1 MKQPKYTYYIGKLN
15 SVYLSSNSGIDDEG
29 NNVSEPGKYSSYI
42 LRLSGNSIFI
52 DLISLNNYNAIFFY
66 DSNQSLISYFSLSSF
81 NGKVIVPPENA
92 THYAMR
98 FTSDDENFILKKDIR
113 FIYSVKSANPVY
125 KNLNKK
131 SAKEN
136 GQEFFR
142 VSLDGKINL
151 FRDDFDYVYNSSLE
165 DRLIFIIENY
175 NENNAQWNNYYK
187 GTFSKTDCKLD
198 SSRKKC
204 ELKTYPVDQYTE
216 LLNKYENTYDLIKL
230 VPEITKVYLHKR
242 SLIQVYVSGANSIS
256 NFFGGT
262 YWEDD
267 VSEAVDNAKSLMQDY
282 HFAYVQTGNEF
293 YIKDAGIPEVNGVY
307 AGSKGVFMKWDPGYT
322 CKMEKTSETASTY
335 YINIYRNSDNAL
347 LYQSVKTYTIGTIID
362 GFLIVSEA
370 YINREDIEMQN
381 VNNSSDR
388 FTIKS
393 PFLYRIYCRLLC
405 DVDSVENID
414 GTVSP
419 TYDIPYEDIAIDH
432 RNYKKCIGLK
442 GGSFQCTSRT
452 VETPT
457 KYGINDYNKYFT
469 DEFIPVSSG
478 LGRPMP
484 ICKSTWVNAS
494 LWFIYDSEYFIFEE
508 RLRKKYSIKD
518 CYYVSDAI
526 KAILKKID
534 PTLMHEATSE
544 YSQFLYGATRPL
556 GFSNFQICL
565 TQKTNV
571 LKGDYDQAAQKAEIS
586 FENLMDML
594 RDCFR
599 CYWYIEDNKLK
610 IEHIYFFMN
619 GGSYSPRSTTPQYDF
634 TKLRDQFNKKP
645 ALYFQSEIEYEKSD
659 LSSRYEFSWMD
670 DCTELFSGVTL
681 DVKSEYV
688 QKDKVEDINAKM
700 FSPDVD
706 FMLFNPSNFS
716 NDGFALLCPIIDHQY
731 SPYFYTQNDIY
742 ETAAVGADFES
753 MKYSSTARITSGLI
767 DVKGTIEI
775 TVRSGYRAFI
785 TVYDADGKYTGVY
798 HTWVYDSKKIE
809 NVQKIAI
816 TISTTD
822 NVPITPTS
830 IANPLVYRTPNIP
843 ELPINEVRLV
853 DDNGNSYS
861 AIIQNWY
868 ASWAYITSNFY
879 MYDMPARQI
888 QSNISG
894 SLYAE
899 IKRSMLHS
907 VEFPADKEINSLQL
921 IRTEFGDGKIEEISE
936 NVNTHFVKAKL
947 SYKPE

>member
-1 MKQPKYTYYIGKLN
+1 MKQPKYKYYIGKLN
-15 SVYLSSNSGIDDEG
+15 NVYLSSNSGIDDEG
-29 NNVSEPGKYSSYI
+29 NAVAESGKYSSYI
-42 LRLSGNSIFI
+42 LLLSGNNIFI
-52 DLISLNNYNAIFFY
+52 DLVSLSNYNAIFFY
-66 DSNQSLISYFSLSSF
+66 DSNQSLISSFNLLSF
-81 NGKVIVPPENA
+81 NGKVITPPENA
-92 THYAMR
+92 AYYSVR
-98 FTSDDENFILKKDIR
+98 FTSDDENFILKKDTK
-113 FIYSVKSANPVY
+113 FLYFVKSADPVY
-125 KNLNKK
+125 KTLNKK

-175 NENNAQWNNYYK
+175 NESSAEWSNYYK
-187 GTFSKTDCKLD
+187 GMFSKTDCKLD
-198 SSRKKC
+198 PSRKKC
-204 ELKTYPVDQYTE
+204 ELKTHPVDQYTE

-230 VPEITKVYLHKR
+230 APEITKVYLHKR
-242 SLIQVYVSGANSIS
+242 SLIQVYIRGESTIS

-262 YWEDD
+262 YWESD
-267 VSEAVDNAKSLMQDY
+267 VSEVIDDGETLVNTY
-282 HFAYVQTGNEF
+282 HFAYIRAGNEF
-293 YIKDAGIPEVNGVY
+293 YIKDAKISGVNGTY
-307 AGSKGVFMKWDPGYT
+307 AGINGVFTKWDPGFT
-322 CKMEKTSETASTY
+322 CRFEETGTGTGY
-335 YINIYRNSDNAL
+335 YYLRLYRNSDNTL
-347 LYQSVKTYTIGTIID
+347 LYQSVKTWMFSFWVGPDNKYIG
-362 GFLIVSEA
+362 
-370 YINREDIEMQN
+370 REDVEMRN
-381 VNNSSDR
+381 VNDSTDT
-388 FTIKS
+388 FVIKN
-393 PFLYRIYCRLLC
+393 PFVYHVYMRLLC
-405 DVDSVENID
+405 DVDTIEDAD
-414 GTVSP
+414 GVKS
-419 TYDIPYEDIAIDH
+419 TYDIPLEDIVIDH

-452 VETPT
+452 VKTPT
-457 KYGINDYNKYFT
+457 KYGINDYNQYFT

-478 LGRPMP
+478 LGRPLP
-484 ICKSTWVNAS
+484 ICRSAWVNAS
-494 LWFIYDSEYFIFEE
+494 LWFTYDTEYFLFEE

-518 CYYVSDAI
+518 CYYISDAI
-526 KAILKKID
+526 KAVLKKID
-534 PTLMHEATSE
+534 PTITHEATPE
-544 YSQFLYGATRPL
+544 YSQFLYSPDRPL
-556 GFSNFQICL
+556 GFSNFQVCL

-586 FENLMDML
+586 FGELMDML

-599 CYWYIEDNKLK
+599 CYWYIEGNKLK
-610 IEHIYFFMN
+610 IEHIYYFMN
-619 GGSYSPRSTTPQYDF
+619 GGSYSSYDTLVQYDF
-634 TKLRDQFNKKP
+634 TKLKDQFNRKP
-645 ALYFQSEIEYEKSD
+645 ALYFQTEIEYDKSD
-659 LSSRYEFSWMD
+659 LASRYEFSWMD
-670 DCTELFSGVTL
+670 DCTELFSGITL

-688 QKDKVEDINAKM
+688 QKDKVEDINAKT
-700 FSPDVD
+700 FSSDVD

-716 NDGFALLCPIIDHQY
+716 NDGFALLCPVITHYY
-731 SPYFYTQNDIY
+731 SQYFYTQNDIY

-816 TISTTD
+816 TISTVD
-822 NVPITPTS
+822 NVPITPAT
-830 IANPLVYRTPNIP
+830 ITNPVTYRTPNIP
-843 ELPINEVRLV
+843 ELPISEVRLV
-853 DDNGNSYS
+853 DDNGNPYS
-861 AIIQNWY
+861 AVIQNWY

-899 IKRSMLHS
+899 VKRSMSHS
-907 VEFPADKEINSLQL
+907 IEFPADKEINSLQL
-921 IRTEFGDGKIEEISE
+921 IKTEFGDGKIEEISE

-947 SYKPE
+947 SYKPK